1 MSVALTYPEALVIG
15 FLQGVSEL
23 FPVSSLG
30 HSAIIPA
37 LIGGSWARDLSLTT
51 PGSPYLSTLVLMHVA
66 TAVAMVIFFWKDWVR
81 IITALIS
88 VIRHRSIETD
98 YERLAILLIVGT
110 VPVGIAGLILA
121 KPLQD
126 FLGKPLPAAIF
137 LAINGAVLY
146 AVEKIQV
153 NRRDDEEFRQA
164 LRGGDTSMD
173 ETLMIPRVSPNEVT
187 TPLAALTAER
197 LSDARLAKLSYR
209 EALTIGAAQI
219 FALLPGI
226 SRSGSTIVAGLLRG
240 LKHEEAARF
249 AFLLATPVI
258 LAAGVLKVPQ
268 LLTPAMRGYL
278 GPAVAGSI
286 LAGVA
291 AYFSLRFLVRYFETK
306 TLTPFA
312 IYCGVAGVGCAAY
325 FAIAGI

>member
-1 MSVALTYPEALVIG
+1 MSVALTYPEAIVIG

-37 LIGGSWARDLSLTT
+37 LVGGQWAKDLSLTT
-51 PGSPYLSTLVLMHVA
+51 PGSPYLATLVLMHVA
-66 TAVAMVIFFWKDWVR
+66 TAAAMVVFFWRDWVR
-81 IITALIS
+81 IILGLVS
-88 VIRHRSIETD
+88 VIRHRSIETTD
-98 YERLAILLIVGT
+98 ERLAALLVIGT
-110 VPVGIAGLILA
+110 IPVGIAGLLLA

-126 FLGKPLPAAIF
+126 YLGKPLPAAIF

-146 AVEKIQV
+146 AVEKIQA
-153 NRRDDEEFRQA
+153 NRKDDEQFRVA

-173 ETLMIPRVSPNEVT
+173 DTLMIPHVSPSEVT
-187 TPLAALTAER
+187 MPLSALTSER
-197 LSDARLAKLSYR
+197 LSDERLSKLTYR
-209 EALTIGAAQI
+209 EAIAIGSAQI

-226 SRSGSTIVAGLLRG
+226 SRSGITIVGGLLRG
-240 LKHEEAARF
+240 LKHEDAARF

-258 LAAGVLKVPQ
+258 LAAGIFKVPE
-268 LLTPAMRGYL
+268 LLSPSMRQFL
-278 GPAVAGSI
+278 GPAVVGSI
-286 LAGVA
+286 IAGVA

-312 IYCGVAGVGCAAY
+312 IYCAVAGVACAAY
-325 FAIAGI
+325 FAIAHI

>member
-37 LIGGSWARDLSLTT
+37 LIGGSWAKDLSLTA

-66 TAVAMVIFFWKDWVR
+66 TAAAMVIFFWKDWVR
-81 IITALIS
+81 IIVALVS

-110 VPVGIAGLILA
+110 VPVGIAGLLLA

-173 ETLMIPRVSPNEVT
+173 DTLMIPRVSPNEVT

-197 LSDARLAKLSYR
+197 MSDARLAKLSYR
-209 EALTIGAAQI
+209 EALAIGAAQI

-240 LKHEEAARF
+240 LKHEDAARF

-258 LAAGVLKVPQ
+258 LAAGVLKVPE
-268 LLTPAMRGYL
+268 LLKPAMRGYL

-286 LAGVA
+286 VAGIA
-291 AYFSLRFLVRYFETK
+291 AYFSLRFLLRYFETK

-312 IYCGVAGVGCAAY
+312 IYCGVAGIGCAAY